1 MAQMT
6 HNTNALSAPSWAAD
20 FFSREHLVPGG
31 AKVVAADFL
40 ATDAVV
46 VTVGAA
52 GAAIDAT
59 TVPVDALSGAIPNG
73 TVLDFGGDKFATLT
87 AAAAAGATSLTVRAL
102 VTALV
107 DDDTATYA
115 GVATKLIPAGT
126 LIGRTFAE
134 RAAGTG
140 FSPWV
145 TGDEEVYLTAFD
157 VIDAAANND
166 VELYRPGSIVKENQ
180 LPNFSSLTAG
190 QLAAIRA
197 AYNTVRGSN

>member
-6 HNTNALSAPSWAAD
+6 HNTNELSAPSWAAD
-20 FFSREHLVPGG
+20 FFNREHLVPGG

-87 AAAAAGATSLTVRAL
+87 AAAAAAATSLTVRAL

-107 DDDTATYA
+107 DNDTATYA
-115 GVATKLIPAGT
+115 GVATKLIAAGT

-134 RAAGTG
+134 RAAGTA

-166 VELYRPGSIVKENQ
+166 VELYRPGSIVKENM